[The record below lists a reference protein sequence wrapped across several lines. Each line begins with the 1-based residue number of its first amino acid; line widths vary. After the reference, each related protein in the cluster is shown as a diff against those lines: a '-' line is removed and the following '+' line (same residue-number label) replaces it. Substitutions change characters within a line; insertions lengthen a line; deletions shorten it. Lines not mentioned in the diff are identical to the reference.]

1 MIIQTNNKHRQIET
15 ERDRRERENAE
26 KQARIAAAEAAAKK
40 IFTRRFE
47 TESAV
52 KKTLINSDDLRAF
65 YGAEIFFER
74 LIATGALDTIAEK
87 IAAAL
92 AAAITNAP
100 KKEAV
105 KVIDSILARKRES
118 LAKNP
123 NLNFGAKTQIEKDIA
138 FFESEKARL
147 ESADAR
153 VARISN
159 I

>member
-1 MIIQTNNKHRQIET
+1 MIIQTNNKYHEIKDEQA
-15 ERDRRERENAE
+15 RREREKAE
-26 KQARIAAAEAAAKK
+26 KQARIAAAEAAAQK
-40 IFTRRFE
+40 IFMRRFE

-52 KKTLINSDDLRAF
+52 KKTLDSDDLRAF

-74 LIATGALDTIAEK
+74 LITTGALDTIAKK

-100 KKEAV
+100 KTEAV
-105 KVIDSILARKRES
+105 KMIDSILARKRES

-123 NLNFGAKTQIEKDIA
+123 NLDFGAKTQIEKDIA
-138 FFESEKARL
+138 FFEAEKARL
-147 ESADAR
+147 ESAAAR
-153 VARISN
+153 VARIAN